1 MSKISPFQNNQFEIK
16 QLKENKHG
24 IYYDG
29 CKLLMCDVAHSRVV
43 TVCDI

>member
-1 MSKISPFQNNQFEIK
+1 MSKISPFQNHQFEIK

-24 IYYDG
+24 IYDG

-43 TVCDI
+43 TVCGI